1 MKKIKTLGI
10 FDSGLGGYSVYQYL
24 KEHLD
29 PVSLVLYADQK
40 NAPYG
45 NQSDDA
51 IIAYTLHAMK
61 WFQDH
66 DIRDVVIACNTVSAV
81 ALSTAR
87 NHFPDMNL
95 IGIIELT
102 VGQIEPNADT
112 CVGIVST
119 LATFNAHAYRNF
131 IHEKG
136 PIHVKELALP
146 ELVNIIEGL
155 NQNLKL
161 DTYLENELKPILE
174 STDLIL
180 GCTHYPLVHDAFR
193 KIYKG
198 QVHDSRRPIC
208 EYVAMNYEFLRS
220 SCQTF
225 TTGDAQKMER
235 QIKRLFDSI
244 EKVETI

>member
-24 KEHLD
+24 KQRLD

-51 IIAYTLHAMK
+51 IIAYTLQAMK
-61 WFQDH
+61 WFHNH
-66 DIRDVVIACNTVSAV
+66 DIMDVVIACNTVSAV

-87 NHFPDMNL
+87 NYFPDMNL

-102 VGQIEPNADT
+102 VGQIEAKADT
-112 CVGIVST
+112 CVGVVST

-131 IHEKG
+131 IQEKG
-136 PIHVKELALP
+136 LIDVKEIALP

-155 NQNLKL
+155 NQNLEL

-174 STDLIL
+174 TTDLIL
-180 GCTHYPLVHDAFR
+180 GCTHYPLVYDAFI
-193 KIYKG
+193 KIYTG
-198 QVHDSRRPIC
+198 QIHDSRRPIC
-208 EYVAMNYEFLRS
+208 EYVAMNYEFLTS
-220 SCQTF
+220 SCKTL

-235 QIKRLFDSI
+235 QIKSLFGSI